1 MKRQQAGALTRNHL
15 RDAIRETCAGV
26 TLKEAL
32 SYVGAVIDEI
42 CDALGR
48 GEDVSLHEFGKYS
61 VRAKRA
67 RPGFNGWT
75 RESVTISARR
85 IIRFK
90 PSPLLLR
97 KLNASSCGPAST
109 PKTPTESKK
118 ALEVTMS

>member
-1 MKRQQAGALTRNHL
+1 MKRQQAGALTRHHL

-26 TLKEAL
+26 TLNEAR
-32 SYVGAVIDEI
+32 SYVDAVIDEI

-48 GEDVSLHEFGKYS
+48 GEDVSLHEFGKFY

-90 PSPLLLR
+90 PSSLLLQ
-97 KLNASSCGPAST
+97 KLNATSCGPASG
-109 PKTPTESKK
+109 PKAPAESKK
-118 ALEVTMS
+118 TSEVTTS